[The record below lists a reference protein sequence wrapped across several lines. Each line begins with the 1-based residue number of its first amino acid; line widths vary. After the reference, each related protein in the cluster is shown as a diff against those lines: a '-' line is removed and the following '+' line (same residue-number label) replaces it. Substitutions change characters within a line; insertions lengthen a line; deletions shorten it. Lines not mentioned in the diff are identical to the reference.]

1 VQKTLGAIGAIVWTG
16 ALAVVMTALV
26 SGVWTGLL
34 VVNLKIS
41 PAIPWSTVVM
51 AGLLWLLW
59 SYLGG
64 RWAPKSTQLA
74 RRRLL
79 RGGPLPARVFA
90 VAVIAGVVWVG
101 FLANFW
107 VVLHRLVATPSNPLP
122 DFSKLPLATVLV
134 SLAMASISG
143 GVSEEA
149 GFRGYFQGELE
160 RRGLGPFAILVA
172 ALVMSP
178 EHALTQ
184 GFVWPNLLFYL
195 LVDAMLGALAYIT
208 KSIRPS
214 IVVHA
219 IGLFVF
225 FTLVWPHDK
234 ERHLLGPGGAD
245 AAFWVDAGLAA
256 GCAAVSLGLIAY
268 LSRLARSKLPL
279 PAPAPPQS

>member
-1 VQKTLGAIGAIVWTG
+1 VRTLLGAIGAVVWTG
-16 ALAVVMTALV
+16 AFAVVMTALV

-34 VVNLKIS
+34 VVNLKVS
-41 PAIPWSTVVM
+41 PAIPWATVVM

-59 SYLGG
+59 SYLCG

-79 RGGPLPARVFA
+79 RGGQLPARVFA
-90 VAVIAGVVWVG
+90 IAVVAGVVWVG

-107 VVLHRLVATPSNPLP
+107 ILLHRLAPTPSNPLP
-122 DFSKLPLATVLV
+122 DFSKLPVLTVLV

-160 RRGLGPFAILVA
+160 RRGLGPFAILIA

-178 EHALTQ
+178 EHALSQ

-195 LVDAMLGALAYIT
+195 FVDAMLGALAYIT

-219 IGLFVF
+219 VGLFVF
-225 FTLVWPHDK
+225 FVLVWPHDK
-234 ERHLLGPGGAD
+234 DRHLLGPQGAD
-245 AAFWVDAGLAA
+245 AAFWVDAALAA
-256 GCAAVSLGLIAY
+256 GCAAVSLALVIY
-268 LSRLARSKLPL
+268 LAKLAGRRRQT
-279 PAPAPPQS
+279 AETA